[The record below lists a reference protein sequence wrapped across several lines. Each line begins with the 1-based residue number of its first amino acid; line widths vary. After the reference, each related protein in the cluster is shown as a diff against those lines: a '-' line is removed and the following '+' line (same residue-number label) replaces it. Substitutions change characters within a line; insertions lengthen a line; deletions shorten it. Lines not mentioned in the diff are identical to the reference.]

1 MGTNDAGL
9 VKVAAAP
16 AVSVPVPWEIVLFTE
31 FAIEA
36 LRNVHAFVHACASY
50 MPR

>member
-16 AVSVPVPWEIVLFTE
+16 AASVPVPWEIVLFSE
-31 FAIEA
+31 LAIRA
-36 LRNVHAFVHACASY
+36 FLNVHVSASSS
-50 MPR
+50 